1 MTTKHV
7 FLGLGSN
14 LGDRE
19 AHLADAIA
27 TLSSDVS
34 INVTAQSAI
43 IETEPMGVENQG
55 KFLNAVIEI
64 ETSLTPQ
71 ELLQTC
77 LGIEIQH
84 GRVRD
89 EKWGPRTIDI
99 DILFFDDQL
108 IQEEGLHVPHPEV
121 HNRAFALQPMAE
133 IAPDFVHPRF
143 NRDMKTMSSGL

>member
-19 AHLADAIA
+19 SYLSHAIA
-27 TLSSDVS
+27 TLSSHVS
-34 INVTAQSAI
+34 INVIVQSSV
-43 IETEPMGVENQG
+43 IETEPMGIEHQG

-71 ELLQTC
+71 KLLQAC
-77 LGIEIQH
+77 LDIEIQH
-84 GRVRD
+84 GRIRG